1 MAGNAHHSQNISF
14 LRMTFINPSSIPNN
28 SRKPSKFIYVWLL
41 LVLPA
46 PSHTASLP
54 YKPETPVIY
63 SFNDCSSY
71 RWQVIPSR
79 WWHIIISK
87 FTNALIFVT
96 HASGGWPSESQWL
109 LSETSWLPSICLS
122 TALCHFFFVVY
133 SSVYSVWGYITYILP
148 QKCCSTN
155 NHKPQ
160 WPTTI
165 NICFAPVSVGFRG
178 WGMSIGWFHLD
189 SHISL
194 CSNTGFLLAWSR
206 LSRLTYKCGIITD
219 CWLV

>member
-28 SRKPSKFIYVWLL
+28 SRKPSKFIYVWK
-41 LVLPA
+41 LPA

-79 WWHIIISK
+79 WWHIIPGK
-87 FTNALIFVT
+87 FNSALIFVT

-122 TALCHFFFVVY
+122 TALCHFFFVY
-133 SSVYSVWGYITYILP
+133 SSVYCVWGISLTYYHKMLFYKQP
-148 QKCCSTN
+148 QTSVAYDNKHLFCSCVCGV
-155 NHKPQ
+155 Q
-160 WPTTI
+160 R
-165 NICFAPVSVGFRG
+165 ARV
-178 WGMSIGWFHLD
+178 GWFHL
-189 SHISL
+189 
-194 CSNTGFLLAWSR
+194 GSR
-206 LSRLTYKCGIITD
+206 A
-219 CWLV
+219 